1 MEYKMCPHCGEQK
14 FGAEIIRACV
24 VKVTTDAKNSYEILG
39 EATDKSSIK
48 IIKCMKCK
56 NTIEEKDLVTGIKC
70 NKCGQIV
77 TPNEVNKDGV
87 CSVCEIVSNRPDLNV
102 SDREMIKIILELEQ
116 KVSSLESKIE
126 NKITN
131 SEKIMESLETKIIT
145 EESEEITEEPK
156 KEKKKVQRKPRR
168 KKDTKDTTEEVEQN
182 TTNELQESNELTENT
197 NESNESE
204 INIQSDIENIDNQQE
219 AVFPVIENNSV
230 IDLFDEQPIG
240 SNTEITNDSPF

>member
-24 VKVTTDAKNSYEILG
+24 VKVTTDAENPYEILG

-56 NTIEEKDLVTGIKC
+56 NTIEEKDLVTGVKC

-77 TPNEVNKDGV
+77 TPSELNKDGV

-102 SDREMIKIILELEQ
+102 SDREMVKIILELEQ

-131 SEKIMESLETKIIT
+131 SEKIMESLETKITT
-145 EESEEITEEPK
+145 EEPEEITEEPK

-168 KKDTKDTTEEVEQN
+168 KKDVVEESEQN
-182 TTNELQESNELTENT
+182 IANESQESNELTENT
-197 NESNESE
+197 NESN
-204 INIQSDIENIDNQQE
+204 IDIQSDIENIDNQQE

>member
-24 VKVTTDAKNSYEILG
+24 VKVTTDAENPYEILG

-56 NTIEEKDLVTGIKC
+56 NTIEEKDLVTGVKC

-77 TPNEVNKDGV
+77 TPIELNKDGV

-102 SDREMIKIILELEQ
+102 SDREMVKIILELEQ

-131 SEKIMESLETKIIT
+131 SEKIMESLETKITT
-145 EESEEITEEPK
+145 EEPEEITEEPK

-168 KKDTKDTTEEVEQN
+168 KKDVVEESEQN
-182 TTNELQESNELTENT
+182 IANESQESNELTENT
-197 NESNESE
+197 NESN
-204 INIQSDIENIDNQQE
+204 IDIQSDIENIDNQQE

>member
-24 VKVTTDAKNSYEILG
+24 VKVTTDAENPYEILG

-56 NTIEEKDLVTGIKC
+56 NTIEEKDLVTGVKC

-77 TPNEVNKDGV
+77 TPSELNKDGV

-102 SDREMIKIILELEQ
+102 SDREMVKIILELEQ
-116 KVSSLESKIE
+116 KVSSLENKIE
-126 NKITN
+126 NKISN
-131 SEKIMESLETKIIT
+131 SEKIIESLETKTAT
-145 EESEEITEEPK
+145 EETTEEPK
-156 KEKKKVQRKPRR
+156 KEKKKVQRKSR
-168 KKDTKDTTEEVEQN
+168 KKKDVIEESEQN
-182 TTNELQESNELTENT
+182 TINESQESNISTENI
-197 NESNESE
+197 NESNESDL
-204 INIQSDIENIDNQQE
+204 NIQSDIENIDNQQE
-219 AVFPVIENNSV
+219 AIFPVIEDTST

-240 SNTEITNDSPF
+240 SNIENTNDCPF

>member
-24 VKVTTDAKNSYEILG
+24 VKVTTDAENPYEILG

-56 NTIEEKDLVTGIKC
+56 NTIEEKDLVTGVKC

-77 TPNEVNKDGV
+77 TPSELNKDGV

-102 SDREMIKIILELEQ
+102 SDREMVKIILELEQ

-131 SEKIMESLETKIIT
+131 SEKIMESLETKITT
-145 EESEEITEEPK
+145 EETEEITEEPK

-168 KKDTKDTTEEVEQN
+168 KKDIIEEPEQN
-182 TTNELQESNELTENT
+182 TTNESQESNELIENT
-197 NESNESE
+197 NESN
-204 INIQSDIENIDNQQE
+204 IDIQSDIKNIDNQQE

>member
-24 VKVTTDAKNSYEILG
+24 VKVTTDAENPYEILG

-77 TPNEVNKDGV
+77 TPNELNKDGV

-102 SDREMIKIILELEQ
+102 SDREMVKIILELEQ
-116 KVSSLESKIE
+116 KVSSLENKIE
-126 NKITN
+126 NKISN
-131 SEKIMESLETKIIT
+131 SEKIIDSLETKVT
-145 EESEEITEEPK
+145 EEITEESK
-156 KEKKKVQRKPRR
+156 KEKKKVQRKPR
-168 KKDTKDTTEEVEQN
+168 KKKNVVEEPKQDI
-182 TTNELQESNELTENT
+182 TNESQESDILTENI
-197 NESNESE
+197 NESNESDL
-204 INIQSDIENIDNQQE
+204 NIQSDIENIDNQQE
-219 AVFPVIENNSV
+219 AIFPVIEDTST

-240 SNTEITNDSPF
+240 SNTENTNNFSF

>member
-1 MEYKMCPHCGEQK
+1 MEYKMCPQCGEQK

-24 VKVTTDAKNSYEILG
+24 VKVTTDAENPYEILG

-56 NTIEEKDLVTGIKC
+56 NTIEEKDLVAGVKC

-77 TPNEVNKDGV
+77 TPSELNKDGV

-102 SDREMIKIILELEQ
+102 SDREMVKIILELEQ

-131 SEKIMESLETKIIT
+131 SEKIMESLETKITT
-145 EESEEITEEPK
+145 EEPEEITEEPK

-168 KKDTKDTTEEVEQN
+168 KKDVVEESEQN
-182 TTNELQESNELTENT
+182 IANESQESNELTENT
-197 NESNESE
+197 NESN
-204 INIQSDIENIDNQQE
+204 IDIQSDIENIDNQQE